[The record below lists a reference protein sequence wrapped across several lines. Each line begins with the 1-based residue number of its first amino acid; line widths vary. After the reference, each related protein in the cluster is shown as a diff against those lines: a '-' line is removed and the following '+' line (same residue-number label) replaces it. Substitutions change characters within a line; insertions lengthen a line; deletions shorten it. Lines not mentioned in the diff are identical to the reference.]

1 MSPQAARD
9 KRERFVALAQT
20 RVSKAMHSIRLV
32 GNLANK
38 ANYDYDE
45 EDVRLIVAAL
55 EGELRDMRNRFRAVD
70 SARRPQFSLDR

>member
-1 MSPQAARD
+1 MESTRGRN
-9 KRERFVALAQT
+9 KRERFVTLAET

-38 ANYDYDE
+38 ANYEYDD

-55 EGELRDMRNRFRAVD
+55 EGELRDMKNRFRAVD
-70 SARRPQFSLDR
+70 SARRPQFTLDR